1 MSLMILFFST
11 QALNARIWELVRR
24 NPVDNGFRKEAL
36 AVVDSTLPWQPRL
49 FQATSDQEAQN

>member
-1 MSLMILFFST
+1 LNLIILFST

-36 AVVDSTLPWQPRL
+36 AVVVYKPTAS
-49 FQATSDQEAQN
+49 